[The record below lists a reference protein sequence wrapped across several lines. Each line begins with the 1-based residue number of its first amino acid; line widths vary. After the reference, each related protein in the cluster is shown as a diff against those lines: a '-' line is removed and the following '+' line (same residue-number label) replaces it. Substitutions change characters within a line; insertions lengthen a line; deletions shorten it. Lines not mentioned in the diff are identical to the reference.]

1 MSDND
6 GGAGLVWFL
15 AGIGIGAIA
24 GVLYAPRPGNETRD
38 LVAEKV
44 GQGRDYMSQKGSQVA
59 DQASQFGR
67 QVADQA
73 SQYTDRTKEVVRQKT
88 DQISNV
94 VKQQKDQISAAVDA
108 GKQAYRDTTSPT
120 NPNPNPGFQSNQG

>member
-15 AGIGIGAIA
+15 AGLGIGAIA

-38 LVAEKV
+38 LVAERV
-44 GQGRDYMSQKGSQVA
+44 GQGRDYVAQQSRQAA

-73 SQYTDRTKEVVRQKT
+73 SQITDRGREVVRQKT
-88 DQISNV
+88 DQISSV

-108 GKQAYRDTTSPT
+108 GKQAYRDTT
-120 NPNPNPGFQSNQG
+120 NPPNPGFGTPSSQV